1 MHPYISLGRPLTSLM
16 IGLAVLASALIG
28 VGREVNLYSFPVF
41 LGFTVAFLF
50 GLAGNAIN
58 DYFDYENDKINHP
71 ERPIPSGKLKPEQAL
86 FFSLTFFA
94 ISLLLALFL
103 SFILKSLMVVVIV
116 VIALASQIAYEL
128 RFKHE
133 KIIGNIII
141 GTQTAL
147 AFVFGGVVVGKT
159 MMSGVIAVAVF
170 LSIVGREI
178 VKDIEDVKG
187 DKDRVTLPMKLG
199 VKNAGIVAA
208 FFIVLAVLIS
218 ILPYYPLNQFG
229 WQYLLVIAIAD
240 VLFIGSIP
248 VIFKDAK
255 MARKLLKFAMLIA
268 IFAFVIGGVFSR
280 VRNIG

>member
-28 VGREVNLYSFPVF
+28 VGRDVDVYALPIF
-41 LGFTVAFLF
+41 LGFAVAFLF

-71 ERPIPSGKLKPEQAL
+71 ERPIPSGKLKPKQAL

-94 ISLLLALFL
+94 ISLVLSFYL
-103 SFILKSLMVVVIV
+103 SFIVGYGALLVV
-116 VIALASQIAYEL
+116 VIALAFQVAYEWK
-128 RFKHE
+128 FKHE
-133 KIIGNIII
+133 KIIGNMII

-218 ILPYYPLNQFG
+218 LLPYYPLHQFG

-240 VLFIGSIP
+240 ALFIGSIP

-255 MARKLLKFAMLIA
+255 MARKMLKFAMLVA
-268 IFAFVIGGVFSR
+268 IFAFVIGSFFRG
-280 VRNIG
+280 

>member
-1 MHPYISLGRPLTSLM
+1 PI
-16 IGLAVLASALIG
+16 
-28 VGREVNLYSFPVF
+28 F
-41 LGFTVAFLF
+41 LGFAVAFLF

-86 FFSLTFFA
+86 FFSMFFFA
-94 ISLLLALFL
+94 ISLALSFYL
-103 SFILKSLMVVVIV
+103 SFIVGYGALLVV
-116 VIALASQIAYEL
+116 VIALLSQVAYEWK
-128 RFKHE
+128 FKHE
-133 KIIGNIII
+133 KIIGNMII
-141 GTQTAL
+141 GAQTAL
-147 AFVFGGVVVGKT
+147 AFVFGGVIVGET
-159 MMSGVIAVAVF
+159 GMTGVLAVAVF

-199 VKNAGIVAA
+199 VKTAGIVAA

-218 ILPYYPLNQFG
+218 LLPYYPLHQFG

-240 VLFIGSIP
+240 TLFIGSIP

-255 MARKLLKFAMLIA
+255 TARRMLKFAMLIA
-268 IFAFVIGGVFSR
+268 IFAFVTGSVFR
-280 VRNIG
+280 G

>member
-28 VGREVNLYSFPVF
+28 VGRDVDVHALPIF
-41 LGFTVAFLF
+41 LGFAVAFLF

-86 FFSLTFFA
+86 FFSMFFFA
-94 ISLLLALFL
+94 ISLALSFYL
-103 SFILKSLMVVVIV
+103 SFIVGYGALLVV
-116 VIALASQIAYEL
+116 VIALLSQVAYEWK
-128 RFKHE
+128 FKHE
-133 KIIGNIII
+133 KIIGNMII

-159 MMSGVIAVAVF
+159 MMTGVLAVAVF

-218 ILPYYPLNQFG
+218 LLPYYPLHQFG
-229 WQYLLVIAIAD
+229 WQYLLVITIAD
-240 VLFIGSIP
+240 ALFIGSIP

-255 MARKLLKFAMLIA
+255 MARRMLKFAMLIA
-268 IFAFVIGGVFSR
+268 IFAFVTGSVFR
-280 VRNIG
+280 G

>member
-28 VGREVNLYSFPVF
+28 VGREVEVHTLPIF
-41 LGFTVAFLF
+41 LGFAVAFLF

-71 ERPIPSGKLKPEQAL
+71 ERPIPSGKLKPKQAL
-86 FFSLTFFA
+86 FFSLIFFA
-94 ISLLLALFL
+94 ISLFL
-103 SFILKSLMVVVIV
+103 SFYLSSIVGYGALLIV
-116 VIALASQIAYEL
+116 VIALLFQVAYEWK
-128 RFKHE
+128 FKHE
-133 KIIGNIII
+133 KIIGNMII
-141 GTQTAL
+141 GAQTAL

-218 ILPYYPLNQFG
+218 ILPYFPLHQFG

-255 MARKLLKFAMLIA
+255 MARRMLKFAMLIA
-268 IFAFVIGGVFSR
+268 IFAFVIGSVFR
-280 VRNIG
+280 G

>member
-28 VGREVNLYSFPVF
+28 VGRDVDVYALPVF
-41 LGFTVAFLF
+41 LGFAVAFLF

-86 FFSLTFFA
+86 FFSLFFFA
-94 ISLLLALFL
+94 VSLSLSLYLSSIVGYGALL
-103 SFILKSLMVVVIV
+103 VVVT
-116 VIALASQIAYEL
+116 ALASQVAYEWK
-128 RFKHE
+128 FKHE
-133 KIIGNIII
+133 KIIGNVII
-141 GTQTAL
+141 GAQTAL

-159 MMSGVIAVAVF
+159 GMTGIIAVAVF

-199 VKNAGIVAA
+199 VNNAGIVAA

-218 ILPYYPLNQFG
+218 ILPYYPLHQFG
-229 WQYLLVIAIAD
+229 WRYLLAVSIAD
-240 VLFIGSIP
+240 ALFIGSIS
-248 VIFKDAK
+248 VIFKDAR
-255 MARKLLKFAMLIA
+255 MARKMLKFAMLIA
-268 IFAFVIGGVFSR
+268 IFAFVIGSVFR
-280 VRNIG
+280 G

>member
-28 VGREVNLYSFPVF
+28 VGRDVDVYSFPVF
-41 LGFTVAFLF
+41 LGFAVAFLF

-71 ERPIPSGKLKPEQAL
+71 ERPIPSGKLKPKQAL
-86 FFSLTFFA
+86 FFSILFFA
-94 ISLLLALFL
+94 ISLVLSFYL
-103 SFILKSLMVVVIV
+103 SFIVGYGALLVV
-116 VIALASQIAYEL
+116 VIALLSQVAYEWK
-128 RFKHE
+128 FKHE
-133 KIIGNIII
+133 KIIGNMII

-218 ILPYYPLNQFG
+218 ILPYYPLRQFG
-229 WQYLLVIAIAD
+229 GQYLLVIAMAD
-240 VLFIGSIP
+240 ALFIGSIP

-255 MARKLLKFAMLIA
+255 TARKMLKFAMLIA
-268 IFAFVIGGVFSR
+268 IFAFVTGSVFR
-280 VRNIG
+280 G